1 MKEQTKERVS
11 LHILKRERGHDL
23 VHDWVTNPASTK
35 HHINTITLCPL
46 RVLSARV
53 SQNLPTLLS
62 SPLSYTSSTESTH
75 QFSIAK
81 GYSQIQQQ

>member
-23 VHDWVTNPASTK
+23 VHDRVTNPAPTK
-35 HHINTITLCPL
+35 HHCNTITLCPL

-53 SQNLPTLLS
+53 AQSLPTLLS
-62 SPLSYTSSTESTH
+62 SQL
-75 QFSIAK
+75 
-81 GYSQIQQQ
+81 GL